1 MLGKVPNQTSHA
13 SLRQMS
19 VFPRVPVPIPVSSAS
34 RFRGGLLSLSLLGLL
49 SVGSACK
56 PKPPSA
62 GPPIFADN
70 SSTPGPSW
78 AATIATPPR
87 PGSTLTD
94 GALAVRGAFNHPL
107 WLARELPENAVIELD
122 AWSDSPD
129 GDIKVEL
136 FGDGQSYAKT
146 VSYTSTGYVVI
157 HGGWKNSLS
166 ALCRM
171 DEHADDRRTRKD
183 LKVVPG
189 QRYHYVISRRGSRLE
204 WFIDG
209 ELALDEDPAPLT
221 GPSHRY
227 FGFNNWQ
234 TRFTLTTCAF
244 ARCRPVFLPPDAIQ

>member
-1 MLGKVPNQTSHA
+1 
-13 SLRQMS
+13 MS

-62 GPPIFADN
+62 GPPIFADEFEHVGAELGSDYRN
-70 SSTPGPSW
+70 TAPPGVY
-78 AATIATPPR
+78 
-87 PGSTLTD
+87 TLTD

-189 QRYHYVISRRGSRLE
+189 KRYHYVISRRGSRLE

-209 ELALDEDPAPLT
+209 ELALDFEDPAPLT
-221 GPSHRY
+221 GPGHRY

-234 TRFTLTTCAF
+234 T
-244 ARCRPVFLPPDAIQ
+244 PVHFDNLRVRAL